1 MLAPRINCQSTL
13 DAIVLLVSTLAY
25 NAFRFFLTPKM
36 RVDHLFGIKHYAG
49 DVEYDTRGII
59 EKNRDNL
66 PQEGVDLLL
75 SSEIPFTVL
84 LGTIEANKNAP
95 PPESSLSPKSS
106 ASGGGGRRGGK
117 PTVTLGFVLF

>member
-1 MLAPRINCQSTL
+1 
-13 DAIVLLVSTLAY
+13 
-25 NAFRFFLTPKM
+25 M

-84 LGTIEANKNAP
+84 LGKIEANKNTP
-95 PPESSLSPKSS
+95 PPESLSPKSS
-106 ASGGGGRRGGK
+106 STGGGGRRGGM
-117 PTVTLGFVLF
+117 PTVALCFGCISAHARMGLRVPFSRFFSVISRLWGGY

>member
-1 MLAPRINCQSTL
+1 
-13 DAIVLLVSTLAY
+13 
-25 NAFRFFLTPKM
+25 M

-84 LGTIEANKNAP
+84 LGTIEANKNGTPSNEA
-95 PPESSLSPKSS
+95 SPKSS
-106 ASGGGGRRGGK
+106 SAAGGRRGGGK
-117 PTVTLGFVLF
+117 TNIFFFGLTPQNADHILRKILLLCNYRNTITDA